1 MPYVDVRLCLILL
14 LVVNL
19 NGGLI
24 NLALVPPSPLAS
36 IHILLSQ
43 FLARCLGLSAVDQ
56 WHKDRIV
63 FDNGI
68 QSRDPNIKPQTETRC
83 SVLLPFPTIGSSRVR
98 HMFERIL
105 KFAFLQLQAG
115 NTWRSVFFMS
125 LVCFQVF
132 AGISLKTD
140 HCNEGILH
148 FTFVLQ
154 SFRVIVAVLRVIFR
168 FLLNRE

>member
-1 MPYVDVRLCLILL
+1 MF
-14 LVVNL
+14 
-19 NGGLI
+19 GTF
-24 NLALVPPSPLAS
+24 A
-36 IHILLSQ
+36 LSQ
-43 FLARCLGLSAVDQ
+43 DWLQ
-56 WHKDRIV
+56 
-63 FDNGI
+63 
-68 QSRDPNIKPQTETRC
+68 Q
-83 SVLLPFPTIGSSRVR
+83 RVR